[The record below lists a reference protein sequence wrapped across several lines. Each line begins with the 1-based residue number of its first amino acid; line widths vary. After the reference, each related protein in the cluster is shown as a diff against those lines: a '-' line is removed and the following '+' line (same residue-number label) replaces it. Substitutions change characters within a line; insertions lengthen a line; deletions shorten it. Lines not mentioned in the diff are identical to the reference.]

1 MTRSVRNRFLR
12 LLTWGVDYYPHLGL
26 CGVMASGQ
34 KMSIGVYHCV
44 LPPGM
49 TAKIDSHLSL
59 SLVLSAAYGDG
70 DETLILFHEIDE
82 LFGCYWFGPA

>member
-1 MTRSVRNRFLR
+1 
-12 LLTWGVDYYPHLGL
+12 
-26 CGVMASGQ
+26 
-34 KMSIGVYHCV
+34 MSIGVYHCV